1 MENSP
6 VAVTGDIG
14 KDRLAGLQAF
24 QRISQEFARG
34 FDESEPQAYGRLLTD
49 LMDYGALLVSG
60 GLMSAKELLDKIEDL
75 QLHIK
80 KSGTSGKSMTD
91 VFCGW
96 LNGREEL

>member
-1 MENSP
+1 
-6 VAVTGDIG
+6 
-14 KDRLAGLQAF
+14 
-24 QRISQEFARG
+24 
-34 FDESEPQAYGRLLTD
+34 
-49 LMDYGALLVSG
+49 MDYGALLVSG

-96 LNGREEL
+96 LNGRGDEEL